1 MTCDR
6 ASAARRRAFAALC
19 CLPLLGWSLI
29 GGCHRPVEDAAVI
42 SDFGRDSVSFRAE
55 LEAARNAVMQGD
67 LDRSDSLAR
76 LVHQGSMDPERSKQ
90 RMMALSIMGHVL
102 QARRDLDS
110 AANCFRASIAI
121 AEEYGEQQHVAIGL
135 LNLGT
140 VLQEQGDYEGA
151 LEQQLRGR
159 DLRRAL
165 GDSSGL
171 AKSWNN
177 IGILLTRKND
187 TLAAAEAFRTAIAI
201 NERRGDS
208 SSWSKSL
215 ANRAV
220 VEMDQAHYDT
230 ALFLLER
237 AVAVRPSSSF
247 GRSISFIT
255 INRALAYEGLGRSAE
270 ARALYVQAINEAGA
284 EEDPTT
290 QGAGHHYL
298 ADLLVREGDHHAARA
313 HLDSSITLAQR
324 TGSREDLKEAHLSS
338 SKSYAATGEYE
349 RAYQHYVAYNTLA
362 DSLMNAEKDRTMSE
376 LLVRNDVQ
384 RKERENADLRSAQ
397 ALAQIE
403 ARGMRWLTVA
413 LCLLAVAI
421 AVAAWLLLQ
430 RSRERAKRRETEL
443 EQQALRLQ
451 MDPHFLFNAL
461 NTIPGLYAST
471 DARMATAYVGHL
483 SNLLRLILETS
494 RKLQVPLRQETEL
507 LEHYLHVSASRHP
520 GLYTYAI
527 HIDPAIDRDAV
538 TIPPMLLQPLVENAI
553 LHGLVPRKGGGELE
567 VDISRSNGV
576 LVCRVRDNGV
586 GRAAS
591 ARTRSGALGTSRG
604 LEITAERMRQHNRGR
619 AAVDGLRII
628 DLHDENGRPRGT
640 EVVVRTVID
649 EAWT

>member
-1 MTCDR
+1 MTPR
-6 ASAARRRAFAALC
+6 ATRSRAIAALC

-29 GGCHRPVEDAAVI
+29 GGCDGPVEDKVTI
-42 SDFGRDSVSFRAE
+42 SDFGRDSVSFRDE
-55 LEAARNAVMQGD
+55 LEAAREAAIRGD
-67 LDRSDSLAR
+67 LDVCDSLAR
-76 LVHQGSMDPERSKQ
+76 LTYAGSSAPERSKQ
-90 RMMALSIMGHVL
+90 RMMALSTMGHVL
-102 QARRDLDS
+102 QARRELDS
-110 AANCFRASIAI
+110 AASCFRAGLAI
-121 AEEYGEQQHVAIGL
+121 AERYDEQKHVAICL

-165 GDSSGL
+165 GDSAGL

-177 IGILLTRKND
+177 IGILLSRKND
-187 TLAAAEAFRTAIAI
+187 TLAASEAFRTATAI

-220 VEMDQAHYDT
+220 VEMDLSHFDT
-230 ALFLLER
+230 ALVLLER
-237 AVAVRPSSSF
+237 AVAVRPRASY
-247 GRSISFIT
+247 GRSISYLT
-255 INRALAYEGLGRSAE
+255 INRALAYEGLGRTDE
-270 ARALYVQAINEAGA
+270 ARTLYVQAIFEAGA
-284 EEDPTT
+284 EEDSAT

-298 ADLLVREGDHHAARA
+298 ADLLLREGDHRSARA
-313 HLDSSITLAQR
+313 HLDSSIALAELSDSQ
-324 TGSREDLKEAHLSS
+324 EDLKEAHLSF
-338 SKSYAATGEYE
+338 SKSYAATGEFE
-349 RAYQHYVAYNTLA
+349 QAYQHYVAYNTLA

-376 LLVRNDVQ
+376 LLVKSDAQ
-384 RKERENADLRSAQ
+384 RRERENMELRSAQ
-397 ALAQIE
+397 ALAVIE
-403 ARGMRWLTVA
+403 AREMRWLTLA
-413 LCLLAVAI
+413 ACLLAAAI
-421 AVAAWLLLQ
+421 AVAGWLLLQ

-471 DARMATAYVGHL
+471 DARTATGYVGHL

-494 RKLQVPLRQETEL
+494 RKLQVPLRQELEL

-520 GLYTYAI
+520 GFYTYSI
-527 HIDPAIDRDAV
+527 QIDPAIDRDAV

-553 LHGLVPRKGGGELE
+553 LHGLVPRKGGGELV

-576 LVCRVRDNGV
+576 LVSRVRDNGI

-591 ARTRSGALGTSRG
+591 AKARGEALGVSRG

-628 DLHDENGRPRGT
+628 DLHDDSGRANGT